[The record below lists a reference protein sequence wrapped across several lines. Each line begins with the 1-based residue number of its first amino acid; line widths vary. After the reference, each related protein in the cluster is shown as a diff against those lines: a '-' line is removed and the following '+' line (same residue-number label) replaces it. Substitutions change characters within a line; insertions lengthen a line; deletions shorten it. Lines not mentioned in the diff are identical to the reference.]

1 MDLEAVYREHSASV
15 YRFLY
20 AKTGSAELA
29 EELTQETFYQ
39 AVKCIDR
46 FDGSS
51 KITTFLFGIAK
62 NVWLNEYRRRKK
74 APVPLP
80 ETETVTAPSAESDV
94 LARMGREDILR
105 SIHRIPDPGR
115 EVLYLRLLG
124 SLSFSEIGSILG
136 QTENWARVTYYRVK
150 QQLIKEI
157 ESHENETE
165 L

>member
-39 AVKCIDR
+39 AVKSIDR

-74 APVPLP
+74 APVSLAD
-80 ETETVTAPSAESDV
+80 TEAVAVPSAERDV
-94 LARMGREDILR
+94 LSKMGREDILR
-105 SIHRIPDPGR
+105 AIHGIPDPAR

-124 SLSFSEIGSILG
+124 SLSFAEIGSILG
-136 QTENWARVTYYRVK
+136 QTENWSRVTYYRAK

-157 ESHENETE
+157 ENHEK
-165 L
+165 

>member
-1 MDLEAVYREHSASV
+1 MDLEAVYREHSVSV

-20 AKTGSAELA
+20 AKTGSAEIA

-62 NVWLNEYRRRKK
+62 NVWMNEYRRRKRS
-74 APVPLP
+74 AVPL
-80 ETETVTAPSAESDV
+80 EDADSISTPSAESDV
-94 LARMGREDILR
+94 LSAMGRDAILKA
-105 SIHRIPDPGR
+105 IHGIREPGR

-136 QTENWARVTYYRVK
+136 QTENWSRVTFYRAK

-157 ESHENETE
+157 QGNEE
-165 L
+165 